1 MVDINKEVS
10 IVIISHKSKKRVISL
25 INKISRDFKIIIIEN
40 SLDKSIKD
48 EFPKQ
53 NRNIQIIFS
62 ENNGYGSAINL
73 ARKHIVTKYFF
84 VLNPDILKVND
95 QLINTF
101 CDAAKELK
109 DNFGALGPRFE
120 KVSEKSHKQSNINE
134 KYGQIESIS
143 GSAMFF
149 CCEIFDR
156 NRGFDENFFL
166 YFEETDYCF
175 RSNKNDYKIYQIN
188 SQRVYH
194 DIGTSV
200 ETESENEANE
210 LKNLYIWHFIW
221 SKFYYYKKR
230 YSFPIAL
237 IIFIPIIL
245 RIIFRITLASI
256 FNNTNKKEKYLI
268 RLNGLMASIRGI
280 QSYKR
285 LEK

>member
-1 MVDINKEVS
+1 MNFANNIT
-10 IVIISHKSKKRVISL
+10 IVIVSHKSKKKLTNLIKDISNN
-25 INKISRDFKIIIIEN
+25 IKIIIVEN
-40 SLDKSIKD
+40 SLDKSIEIELSKLGKKI
-48 EFPKQ
+48 E
-53 NRNIQIIFS
+53 IIFS

-166 YFEETDYCF
+166 YFEETDYCY
-175 RSNKNDYKIYQIN
+175 RSNRNNFKIYQVN
-188 SQRVYH
+188 SQKVYH

-200 ETESENEANE
+200 KTTNEEEAN
-210 LKNLYIWHFIW
+210 KFKDLYTWHFIW
-221 SKFYYYKKR
+221 SKFYFAKKNKGYFLSLILFIPVLIR
-230 YSFPIAL
+230 TIISEL
-237 IIFIPIIL
+237 II
-245 RIIFRITLASI
+245 
-256 FNNTNKKEKYLI
+256 
-268 RLNGLMASIRGI
+268 
-280 QSYKR
+280 
-285 LEK
+285 